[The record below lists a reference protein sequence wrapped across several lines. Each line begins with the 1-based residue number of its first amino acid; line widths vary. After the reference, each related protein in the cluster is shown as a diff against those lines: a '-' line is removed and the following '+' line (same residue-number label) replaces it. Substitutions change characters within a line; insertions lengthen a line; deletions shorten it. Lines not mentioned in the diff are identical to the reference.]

1 MTLRPFLVLM
11 RVRKP
16 WTSLRWRFLGWK
28 VLFMVV
34 SSVKTRPRWW
44 GISGPK
50 MGTGLQFNSISHSMA
65 FCQAF
70 FSLSCKLFCEKIFNF
85 FTILP
90 WKTLLPQDI
99 VALFCPCH
107 NGRAGAFLMYYKLHY
122 RNMDAQRF
130 LWYTNLVSAA
140 LLKTLTEWM
149 FYGFF

>member
-1 MTLRPFLVLM
+1 MNFGYVTVNGVNNNVCPTCCAASGSTRGAKVPFPCRRGV
-11 RVRKP
+11 
-16 WTSLRWRFLGWK
+16 
-28 VLFMVV
+28 
-34 SSVKTRPRWW
+34 
-44 GISGPK
+44 SGPRL
-50 MGTGLQFNSISHSMA
+50 GTGLQFNSISHSMA

-70 FSLSCKLFCEKIFNF
+70 FSLSFKLFCEKIFNF